1 MTQHSEIRTVPY
13 KPDEMFDLV
22 ADVEKYPEFLPWCI
36 ASRVIQNEKTLLIAD
51 LMIGFQVFREKF
63 RSNVNL
69 DKKNMIIEVSYEDGP
84 FKFLTNK
91 WEFKSHK
98 GQCKILFYLD
108 FEFKNIFLQS
118 LMERLFSEAVKKM
131 VTAFEH
137 RAEKLYDKN
146 IKS

>member
-1 MTQHSEIRTVPY
+1 MTKHSEIRTVPY
-13 KPDEMFDLV
+13 TPDKMFDLV

-36 ASRVIQNEKTLLIAD
+36 ASRVIKNEKYLLIAD

-69 DKKNMIIEVSYEDGP
+69 DKKNMVIEVSYKDGP
-84 FKFLTNK
+84 FKFLRNK
-91 WEFKSHK
+91 WEFKSYK
-98 GQCKILFYLD
+98 GKCKILFYLD

-118 LMERLFSEAVKKM
+118 LMEKLFSEAVKKM

-137 RAEKLYDKN
+137 RAKKLYD
-146 IKS
+146 

>member
-13 KPDEMFDLV
+13 NPDKMFDLV

-36 ASRVIQNEKTLLIAD
+36 ASRVIQNEKSLLIAD

-63 RSNVNL
+63 RSNVIL

-91 WEFKSHK
+91 WEFKNYNDKCSVY
-98 GQCKILFYLD
+98 FYLD
-108 FEFKNIFLQS
+108 FEFKNKFFQS
-118 LMERLFSEAVKKM
+118 IMERLFSEAVKKM
-131 VTAFEH
+131 VAAFEQ
-137 RAEKLYDKN
+137 RADKLYGN
-146 IKS
+146 

>member
-1 MTQHSEIRTVPY
+1 MTKHSEIRTVPY
-13 KPDEMFDLV
+13 KPDKMFDLV
-22 ADVEKYPEFLPWCI
+22 ADVENYPEFLPWCI
-36 ASRVIQNEKTLLIAD
+36 ASRVIQKKKTLLIAD

-146 IKS
+146 IIS